1 MADSKKYL
9 DSNGLLYF
17 WQKIKTQLGNK
28 VDKVEGKGLSTNDY
42 TTDEKTKLAGI
53 ADGANKTVVDST
65 LSDNSSNPVQNSTV
79 KAALDAKAAKDHTHA
94 DATTSTSGFMSG
106 ADKKKLDA
114 IDEGATKIT
123 IDSALSDT
131 STNPV
136 QNKIVKSAIDAK
148 ATKATTLAGYGITDA
163 YTKTAVD
170 TALDGKAD
178 EATTLAGYG
187 ITDAYTSTQVDTELA
202 KKATKATTLSGYG
215 ITDAYTETEVDTA
228 LAKKANVATTIA
240 GYGITDAYTT
250 TQVDTALDAK
260 AAKATSLSGYGITDA
275 YTKTEIDNKLTSA
288 MRYKG
293 EKETYAD
300 LPTTGNVTGDVW
312 NIATADADHGI
323 KAGDNVAWNGTTWDV
338 LSGLM
343 DLSSYL
349 KADSVVTN
357 DDIDTIVRQ

>member
-28 VDKVEGKGLSTNDY
+28 VDKVDGKGLSTNDY

-53 ADGANKTVVDST
+53 AEGANKTVVDST

-123 IDSALSDT
+123 VDSALSDT

-136 QNKIVKSAIDAK
+136 QNKVVKSAIDA
-148 ATKATTLAGYGITDA
+148 
-163 YTKTAVD
+163 
-170 TALDGKAD
+170 
-178 EATTLAGYG
+178 
-187 ITDAYTSTQVDTELA
+187 
-202 KKATKATTLSGYG
+202 KATKATTLSGYG

-228 LAKKANVATTIA
+228 LAKKANTATTLS
-240 GYGITDAYTT
+240 GYGIGDAYTKT
-250 TQVDTALDAK
+250 EVDTAVDAK

-312 NIATADADHGI
+312 NIATADATHGI

-343 DLSSYL
+343 DLSNYL
-349 KADSVVTN
+349 KVDSVVTN
-357 DDIDTIVRQ
+357 DDIDTIVKQ

>member
-17 WQKIKTQLGNK
+17 WQKIKAQLGNK

-42 TTDEKTKLAGI
+42 TTDEMTKLAGI
-53 ADGANKTVVDST
+53 ATGANKTVVDST
-65 LSDNSSNPVQNSTV
+65 LSDTSSNPVQNSTV
-79 KAALDAKAAKDHTHA
+79 KAALDGKAAKVHA
-94 DATTSTSGFMSG
+94 HDAATTSTSGFMS
-106 ADKKKLDA
+106 ADDKKKLDGIA
-114 IDEGATKIT
+114 TGATKIT
-123 IDSALSDT
+123 VDTALSAT

-136 QNKIVKSAIDAK
+136 QNKIINTALDGK
-148 ATKATTLAGYGITDA
+148 AAKATTLAGYGITDA
-163 YTKTAVD
+163 YT
-170 TALDGKAD
+170 
-178 EATTLAGYG
+178 
-187 ITDAYTSTQVDTELA
+187 Q
-202 KKATKATTLSGYG
+202 
-215 ITDAYTETEVDTA
+215 
-228 LAKKANVATTIA
+228 
-240 GYGITDAYTT
+240 
-250 TQVDTALDAK
+250 TQVDTAVNAK

-293 EKETYAD
+293 EVETYGN

-312 NIATADADHGI
+312 NVATEDTAHGV

-349 KADSVVTN
+349 KADSIVTN
-357 DDIDTIVRQ
+357 TDIDTIVNQ

>member
-28 VDKVEGKGLSTNDY
+28 VDKVEGRGLSTNDY

-53 ADGANKTVVDST
+53 VDGANKTVVDST

-123 IDSALSDT
+123 VDSALSDT

-136 QNKIVKSAIDAK
+136 QNKVVKSAIDAK
-148 ATKATTLAGYGITDA
+148 AAKSTTLAGYGITDA
-163 YTKTAVD
+163 YTKTEVD

-187 ITDAYTSTQVDTELA
+187 ITDAYTSTQVDTELG
-202 KKATKATTLSGYG
+202 KKANTATTLAGYG
-215 ITDAYTETEVDTA
+215 IGDAYTKTEVDTA
-228 LAKKANVATTIA
+228 V
-240 GYGITDAYTT
+240 
-250 TQVDTALDAK
+250 DAK

-300 LPTTGNVTGDVW
+300 LPTSGNVTGDVW

-349 KADSVVTN
+349 KVDSVVTN
-357 DDIDTIVRQ
+357 NDIDTIVNQ

>member
-28 VDKVEGKGLSTNDY
+28 VDKVDGKGLSTNDY

-53 ADGANKTVVDST
+53 AEGANKTVVDST

-136 QNKIVKSAIDAK
+136 QNKVVKSAIDAK
-148 ATKATTLAGYGITDA
+148 AGKSTTLA
-163 YTKTAVD
+163 
-170 TALDGKAD
+170 
-178 EATTLAGYG
+178 
-187 ITDAYTSTQVDTELA
+187 
-202 KKATKATTLSGYG
+202 GYG

-228 LAKKANVATTIA
+228 LAKKANTATTLS
-240 GYGITDAYTT
+240 GYGIGDAYTKT
-250 TQVDTALDAK
+250 EVDTAVDAK

-312 NIATADADHGI
+312 NIATADATHGI

-357 DDIDTIVRQ
+357 DDIDTIVKQ

>member
-28 VDKVEGKGLSTNDY
+28 VDKVDGKGLSTNDY

-53 ADGANKTVVDST
+53 AEGANKTVVDST

-136 QNKIVKSAIDAK
+136 QNKVVKSAIDAK
-148 ATKATTLAGYGITDA
+148 AGKSTTLA
-163 YTKTAVD
+163 
-170 TALDGKAD
+170 
-178 EATTLAGYG
+178 
-187 ITDAYTSTQVDTELA
+187 
-202 KKATKATTLSGYG
+202 GYG

-228 LAKKANVATTIA
+228 LAKKANTATTLA
-240 GYGITDAYTT
+240 GYGIGDAYTKT
-250 TQVDTALDAK
+250 EVDTAVDAK

-312 NIATADADHGI
+312 NIATADATHGI

-357 DDIDTIVRQ
+357 DDIDTIVKQ